1 MNPYDARQQ
10 FIDGLDRYVSG
21 IETDDGLQKL
31 ASNVKAYNDPLPA
44 EACEIVG
51 SIAWP
56 LKPTARSFAGASE
69 LLLQRFRAIGRDGKS
84 AVERK

>member
-1 MNPYDARQQ
+1 MNQYDARQQ

-21 IETDDGLQKL
+21 IETVDGLRRL

-44 EACEIVG
+44 EACAIVS

-56 LKPTARSFAGASE
+56 LKPMTRSYAGASE
-69 LLLQRFRAIGRDGKS
+69 VLLQRFRAIGREGRP
-84 AVERK
+84 ARK